1 MSTKLETQPET
12 VPVTSG
18 RQVVP
23 PGDLRTTWLIAR
35 RAALEALRDRM
46 TLGVSIVLSLA
57 IPVVV
62 VLLELAPRLERSG
75 GVAGDD
81 LATTIA
87 AYLLGVGLLPAS
99 GSIGIAAGLF
109 AGEREQ
115 GTLLPLLAAPA
126 SNRAIFAGKVFGAV
140 LPALLFAGLADATYL
155 AEVWLWLGADVF
167 RSLPLALSLAMVAL
181 VPAEAVLG
189 AAVASLV
196 SSRVRTYQSAQMLS
210 GLVLYPVMAA
220 LFLLA
225 VRMQQWGALGLVAT
239 ILAIVLLDALV
250 IVVSAATWRREE
262 VLARR

>member
-1 MSTKLETQPET
+1 MSVKLETRHRSAP
-12 VPVTSG
+12 G
-18 RQVVP
+18 RANRALVP

-35 RAALEALRDRM
+35 RAAIEALRDRM
-46 TLGVSIVLSLA
+46 TLWVSSVMSLVV
-57 IPVVV
+57 PVVV
-62 VLLELAPRLERSG
+62 VLLVLAPRLER
-75 GVAGDD
+75 AGPGRD

-115 GTLLPLLAAPA
+115 GTLLPLLATPA
-126 SNRAIFAGKVFGAV
+126 SNRAIFAGKVLGAV
-140 LPALLFAGLADATYL
+140 LPALLYAALADATYL
-155 AEVWLWLGADVF
+155 AEVGSWLGADVL

-210 GLVLYPVMAA
+210 GLALYPVMAA

-225 VRMQQWGALGLVAT
+225 TQMRQWGVLALVAT
-239 ILAIVLLDALV
+239 ILALVLLDALV
-250 IVVSAATWRREE
+250 ILASAAIWRREE